1 MAFLQR
7 LGARVARVGVR
18 QLSVSAP
25 VCGAPPA
32 KPVSREELMVQ
43 WTEYFDSD
51 LCDYFYYRQGAVA
64 VMGDDFIAD
73 PKVYQVN
80 LKFLVKI
87 LIWAVVGSDN
97 KLTGF
102 SVCTKRGSIF
112 L

>member
-80 LKFLVKI
+80 MKFLVKI

-97 KLTGF
+97 QLKL
-102 SVCTKRGSIF
+102 F
-112 L
+112 LLFAPKEVLF